1 MTKKPLLFT
10 LFTLLVTFIAH
21 AQSQLPVSPCF
32 HDELITAQ
40 SRQTPDFKNAVDKTY
55 EEALRNSKKVQ
66 TRDFKIYTIPVVF
79 HIVYKN
85 DTINISDQRLKDQI
99 QVLNENYRRRNSD
112 TANTR
117 SIFKSVAADAGI
129 EFRLD
134 RIIRV
139 KTTASFK
146 PNLLSQTDQIPNQVK
161 KTAQGGS
168 DAIDPDKYLNI
179 WVCKI
184 EPFELLSIQLGQI
197 LGFAYPPTGLSNWPQ
212 GSSAP
217 SKDLEGVV
225 VDYRTVG
232 KAGLLYDYPGREAL
246 KLQGRTM
253 VHEVGHY
260 LGLRHIWGD
269 GSTFGASC
277 NGEDGVADTPKAS
290 SQSSFDCD
298 QTKNSCK
305 DEGAT
310 DFPDM
315 VENFMDYS
323 AESCQNMFTLGQVG
337 IMRSVLEGVRKP
349 LVEKISGIVEE
360 KAIFAAHIAP
370 NPSKGSVFFDWHEN
384 QPYELKIFD
393 AYGRLIEKMKNTGSQ
408 NVDLSA
414 HSAGLYLFEIRSNNR
429 FQVMKVVLTQ

>member
-1 MTKKPLLFT
+1 MIKRPLLFT
-10 LFTLLVTFIAH
+10 LFALFVTFIAS
-21 AQSQLPVSPCF
+21 AQNQFHVSPCF
-32 HDELITAQ
+32 HDELINAQ
-40 SRQTPDFKNAVDKTY
+40 TNQTPHFKHAVNKTY
-55 EEALRNSKKVQ
+55 EAALRNSQTVQ

-79 HIVYKN
+79 HVVFKN
-85 DTINISDQRLKDQI
+85 DTQNISDQRIKDQI
-99 QVLNENYRRRNSD
+99 QVLNENFRRRNAD
-112 TANTR
+112 TSATR
-117 SIFKSVAADAGI
+117 AIFKNVAADAGI

-184 EPFELLSIQLGQI
+184 EPFEILSLQLGQI
-197 LGFAYPPTGLSNWPQ
+197 LGFAYPPAGLSNWPD
-212 GSSAP
+212 GASAP
-217 SKDLEGVV
+217 SKDLEGVC

-246 KLQGRTM
+246 KMQGRTM

-269 GSTFGASC
+269 GSLLGASC
-277 NGEDGVADTPKAS
+277 NGEDGITDTPKAS

-323 AESCQNMFTLGQVG
+323 AESCQNMFTKGQVG
-337 IMRSVLEGVRKP
+337 IMRSVLEGVRKQ
-349 LVEKISGIVEE
+349 LVEKTISSVDE
-360 KAIFAAHIAP
+360 KANFAAHISP
-370 NPSKGSVFFDWHEN
+370 NPSNGSVFFDWHEN
-384 QPYELKIFD
+384 QPYELKISD
-393 AYGRLIEKMKNTGSQ
+393 ALGRLVKIVNNSGSQ
-408 NVDLSA
+408 NVDLSTQ
-414 HSAGLYLFEIRSNNR
+414 SAGLYLFEIRSSNR
-429 FQVMKVVLTQ
+429 FQVVKVVLNK